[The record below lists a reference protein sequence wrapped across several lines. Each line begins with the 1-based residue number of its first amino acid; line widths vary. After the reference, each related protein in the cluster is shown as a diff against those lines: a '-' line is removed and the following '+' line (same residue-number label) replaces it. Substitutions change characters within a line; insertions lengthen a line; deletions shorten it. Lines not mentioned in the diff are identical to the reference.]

1 MLGNV
6 TGHANIYIKNKVNIS
21 DMREE
26 VKNII
31 QKIKSVK
38 IHGASNIAKA
48 ALKAY
53 LSEPTP
59 AVKKALINA
68 RPTEPFLVNIVNS
81 IEKCISKIKKPC
93 VNIPF
98 HFSESQEKINRQV
111 CKLIKSG
118 DVIYTHCYS
127 TNVNLALIYAK
138 KHGRHFQ
145 VYNTETRPL
154 YQGRET
160 AVRLR
165 QAGIPVTTFVDSA
178 MAIALEKKQG
188 TKRVNKIFIGC
199 DAIMKNGI
207 INKIG
212 SGIIAELSCMHKIPL
227 YVVADSWKF
236 FPKNVKI
243 EERDFHEV
251 WKNAPKNIKIRNPAF
266 EFVDKKYIHKI
277 VSELGTFSFSR
288 FLESVLRSL
297 PEH

>member
-1 MLGNV
+1 M
-6 TGHANIYIKNKVNIS
+6 KK
-21 DMREE
+21 E

-81 IEKCISKIKKPC
+81 IEKCISKTKKPC
-93 VNIPF
+93 VNIPL
-98 HFSESQEKINRQV
+98 HFSESQAKINKQV
-111 CKLIKSG
+111 YGLIKSG

-127 TNVNLALIYAK
+127 TNVNNALIYAK
-138 KHGRHFQ
+138 KSGKHFQ

-160 AVRLR
+160 AVKLR
-165 QAGIPVTTFVDSA
+165 QAGISVTTFVDSA

-188 TKRVNKIFIGC
+188 TKKVDKIFIGC

-212 SGIIAELSCMHKIPL
+212 SGIVAELSYMHKIPL

-266 EFVDKKYIHKI
+266 EFVGKKYIHKI
-277 VSELGTFSFSR
+277 VSELGTLSFTR
-288 FLESVLRSL
+288 FLEAVVHSL

>member
-6 TGHANIYIKNKVNIS
+6 IGHANIYIKNKVNIS
-21 DMREE
+21 DMKKE

-31 QKIKSVK
+31 KKIKSVK

-68 RPTEPFLVNIVNS
+68 RPTEPFLVNTVNS
-81 IEKCISKIKKPC
+81 LENCLSKIKKPC
-93 VNIPF
+93 VNIPL
-98 HFSESQEKINRQV
+98 HFLESQEKINKQV
-111 CKLIKSG
+111 YGLIKSG
-118 DVIYTHCYS
+118 DTIYTHCYS
-127 TNVNLALIYAK
+127 TNVNNALIYAK

-165 QAGIPVTTFVDSA
+165 QAGISVTTFVDSA

-188 TKRVNKIFIGC
+188 AKKVDKIFIGC

-212 SGIIAELSCMHKIPL
+212 SGIVAELSYMHKIPL

-266 EFVDKKYIHKI
+266 EFVNKKYVHKI
-277 VSELGTFSFSR
+277 VSELGTLNFTR
-288 FLESVLRSL
+288 FLEAVVHSL